1 MTFEDIKAT
10 ATNEYNSMK
19 SEIED
24 LKFKYNKKITKMIV
38 EYLDSIPVGT
48 KFYIDHGHGYVE
60 VLVYQGHDD
69 KYMHFIWTE
78 FNKRVKYS
86 FIKLLQM
93 EG

>member
-1 MTFEDIKAT
+1 MTFEDIKVT
-10 ATNEYNSMK
+10 ATNEYNNMK

-24 LKFKYNKKITKMIV
+24 IKSKYNEKITKMIV

-48 KFYIDHGHGYVE
+48 RFYIDHGHGYGKI
-60 VLVYQGHDD
+60 LVYQRHDD
-69 KYMHFIWTE
+69 KYMHFIWAE
-78 FNKRVKYS
+78 FNERVKYS